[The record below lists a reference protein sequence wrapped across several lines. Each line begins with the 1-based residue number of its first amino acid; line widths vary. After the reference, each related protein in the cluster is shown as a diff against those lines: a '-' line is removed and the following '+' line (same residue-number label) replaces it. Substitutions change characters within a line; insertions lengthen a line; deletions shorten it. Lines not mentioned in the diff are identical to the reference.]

1 MLKGPLKKG
10 DVRAAI
16 DKRIEASRRR
26 RHKIV
31 SEAEQEDRVAV
42 AKEAATENAL
52 QSLRK
57 ELLGERLP
65 KRTQT

>member
-1 MLKGPLKKG
+1 MLNKGPLKKG

-26 RHKIV
+26 RAKLSPGDDEGGKSV
-31 SEAEQEDRVAV
+31 EK
-42 AKEAATENAL
+42 AKESVL

-57 ELLGERLP
+57 ELLGEPLANTP
-65 KRTQT
+65 KT